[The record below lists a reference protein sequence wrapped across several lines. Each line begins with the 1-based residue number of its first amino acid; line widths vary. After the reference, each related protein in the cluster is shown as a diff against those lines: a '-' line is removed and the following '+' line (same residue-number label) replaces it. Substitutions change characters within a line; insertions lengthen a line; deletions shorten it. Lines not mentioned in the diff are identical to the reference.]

1 MRKTLESHFVYK
13 DGDNCMKVLV
23 IPDIHLKTWIF
34 DRAEDI
40 LKSAMIVIDT
50 ETGKYKK
57 IDVLGA

>member
-1 MRKTLESHFVYK
+1 
-13 DGDNCMKVLV
+13 MKVLV
-23 IPDIHLKTWIF
+23 IPDIHLKTRIF

-40 LKSAMIVIDT
+40 LKSAMLVIDT